1 VTGAPPVLVL
11 CLGNDFRR
19 DDGVG
24 WRVADLLEA
33 DPPMGAVLRKS
44 PAAGLYLLDELV
56 GFDRAVIVD
65 AIRTGTGTRPA
76 GSVLRLGPEAL
87 LGPAGTT
94 PHGAGLPTVL
104 DAGRRAG
111 LLVPS
116 RIEIVA
122 VEVEEMN
129 TLRVGLTASV
139 EAALPTAVREV
150 RAAVRGLQHPPE
162 IA

>member
-1 VTGAPPVLVL
+1 MTGAPPVLVL

-65 AIRTGTGTRPA
+65 AIRTGTRPA

-87 LGPAGTT
+87 QGPAGTT

-111 LLVPS
+111 LLIPL

-122 VEVEEMN
+122 VEVEEMH

-139 EAALPTAVREV
+139 EEALPTAVLDV
-150 RAAVRGLQHPPE
+150 RAAVRDLQHPPE